1 MKFSNHWKV
10 AAASVL
16 LACGSA
22 VAEKPN
28 VVFVITD
35 DQGMGDL
42 GCTGNPYLK
51 TPNLDKFHDG
61 AIRFTNY
68 HVGTTCAP
76 SRSMIMSGRHCNR
89 VNVYHTING
98 RSILFEDEVTLAD
111 VFAQNGYVNAMYG
124 KWHLGDNYPYRPEDR
139 GFHEVVRHGAGGIG
153 QGPDYWWNDYFD
165 DTYWHNGELQKY
177 EGYCTD
183 VFFGEALKFI
193 ETNKDKPF
201 FCYLSLNAPH
211 SPYNLPKEYYDMYQ
225 GGKFEEL
232 HPRLRR
238 FYGMISNI
246 DDNFKQ
252 LEAKL
257 DELGLTEN
265 TILIF
270 TTDNGTSAGRSTWN
284 AGLKG
289 SKGSQYDGGH
299 RVPFFIQWPKGKL
312 TGGKDLDQLVAA
324 YDLLPTFVDLLDLN
338 FEPKKPLDGKSLKPL
353 LTQENPAWENRMLYI
368 DTQREQ
374 NLIKYKKYA
383 VMDDT
388 WRLVDG
394 KNLYNISEDLGQ
406 NKNVFDQHPEVA
418 KRLAE
423 GYEKWWQSFLDD
435 GVAERYAYI
444 KVGSPY
450 ENPTKIHAH
459 DQIVGRYNDSWH
471 QNGASEG
478 AQSTGKW
485 KIEFV
490 EDGEYSIALRRF
502 PRESGLAIN
511 ATFPGQEP
519 RIELDKTATGSV
531 KDDFTEAMLYV
542 ANISKTQKIKEG
554 QDEVV
559 FKGKI
564 PAGKYDLEAQLIDSG
579 NRVHSAYYVY
589 IEKL

>member
-1 MKFSNHWKV
+1 MKNLHRLLPLFAIVLMGNHT
-10 AAASVL
+10 AAS
-16 LACGSA
+16 A
-22 VAEKPN
+22 KPN
-28 VVFVITD
+28 VIFVITD

-42 GCTGNPYLK
+42 GCTGNPYLQ
-51 TPNLDKFHDG
+51 TPHLDKFHDG
-61 AIRFTNY
+61 AVRFTNY

-76 SRSMIMSGRHCNR
+76 SRAMIMSGRHCNR

-139 GFHEVVRHGAGGIG
+139 GFHEVIRHGAGGIG

-165 DTYWHNGELQKY
+165 DAYWHNGELEKY

-183 VFFGEALKFI
+183 VFFAEALKWI
-193 ETNKDKPF
+193 ETNRDRPF

-211 SPYNLPKEYYDMYQ
+211 SPYNLPKEYYDLYQ
-225 GGKFEEL
+225 GDEFKEL

-246 DDNFKQ
+246 DDNFKTLQ
-252 LEAKL
+252 NKL

-270 TTDNGTSAGRSTWN
+270 TTDNGTSAGRSVHN

-299 RVPFFIQWPKGKL
+299 RVPFFIQWPNGKL
-312 TGGKDLDQLVAA
+312 TGGKDIGNLAA
-324 YDLLPTFVDLLDLN
+324 GYDLLPTFVDLLGLN
-338 FEPKKPLDGKSLKPL
+338 FEPAKPLDGKSLKPL
-353 LTQENPAWENRMLYI
+353 LTEENPAWENRTLYI

-383 VMDDT
+383 VMDDD

-394 KNLYNISEDLGQ
+394 SKLYNITEDLKQ
-406 NKNVFDQHPEVA
+406 DNNVYDQYPEVA

-444 KVGSPY
+444 KAGSPK
-450 ENPTKIHAH
+450 ETPTRIHAH
-459 DQIVGRYNDSWH
+459 DQIVGRYNESWH
-471 QNGASEG
+471 QNGASEA

-490 EDGEYSIALRRF
+490 EDGEYSISLRRF

-511 ATFPGQEP
+511 ATFAGQEP
-519 RIELDKTATGSV
+519 RVELDKTATGSV

-554 QDEVV
+554 QEEVT

-564 PAGKYDLEAQLIDSG
+564 PAGKYDLEAHLIDTEK
-579 NRVHSAYYVY
+579 RVHPAYYVY